1 MGIVEPE
8 NERFFRQTLRHF
20 AEMQNQGPDSAHKAQ
35 SFPADWF
42 DIPHDK
48 LADYGAMTFMAG
60 LTNYH
65 RTQPLARAMHYFEP
79 PLRLGQYKMFRS
91 NGYPRAF
98 ITWAGL
104 SPQAEA
110 SFAVDHLPLEPEDW
124 TSGSSVW
131 LVDFVAP
138 FGHVEQIVPLLT
150 QNPDLT
156 RVRTLWHNK
165 AGDRYRIVQWS
176 RAPGDTAVAVN
187 SYGINQFR
195 TLLEQYAD

>member
-1 MGIVEPE
+1 MLEPE
-8 NERFFRQTLRHF
+8 NERFFRKTLRHF
-20 AEMQNQGPDSAHKAQ
+20 AEMRNQGPGASTSSE
-35 SFPADWF
+35 SFPVDWF

-48 LADYGAMTFMAG
+48 LADYGAMTFLAG

-65 RTQPLARAMHYFEP
+65 REQPLARAMHYFEP
-79 PLRLGQYKMFRS
+79 PLRLGHYKIFRS
-91 NGYPRAF
+91 NGFPRAF

-104 SPQAEA
+104 SPAAERA
-110 SFAVDHLPLEPEDW
+110 FAVDHLPLEPEHW

-138 FGHVEQIVPLLT
+138 FGHVDQIVPMLT

-156 RVRTLWHNK
+156 RVRTLWHNA

-176 RAPGDTAVAVN
+176 RQPGTSTVEVN
-187 SYGINQFR
+187 SYGVRQFHGI
-195 TLLEQYAD
+195 LQQEEG